1 MEKKVTNIKERVLQ
15 LIKFKQVVYEKFFP
29 TIGVTYAN
37 FKGDAKKKAL
47 SADTLAK
54 IVSIFPDVNC
64 EWLLLGKGEM
74 LKKYENKQAL
84 SILAEESEVY
94 GVVNYKEK
102 YFETLE
108 KLNQANERLL
118 ALTDIK
124 KELIKK
130 K

>member
-1 MEKKVTNIKERVLQ
+1 MQEKSLVKKNILQ
-15 LIKFKQVVYEKFFP
+15 YID
-29 TIGVTYAN
+29 
-37 FKGDAKKKAL
+37 FKGISRYKFYQQTGITRGILDQNNGISEENITRFLAYYSDV
-47 SADTLAK
+47 SA
-54 IVSIFPDVNC
+54 
-64 EWLLLGKGEM
+64 EWLLRNEGEM
-74 LKKYENKQAL
+74 LKKYENTQAL

-94 GVVNYKEK
+94 GAVNYKEK

>member
-1 MEKKVTNIKERVLQ
+1 MDKIFTIKERILQ
-15 LIKFKQVVYEKFFP
+15 FVENQKIKKKDFYSQTE
-29 TIGVTYAN
+29 IRAAN
-37 FKGDAKKKAL
+37 FKGIGLKSEIGGNKL
-47 SADTLAK
+47 VK
-54 IVSIFPDVNC
+54 ILTIYPQINA